1 MPISRPRSRSF
12 ARPIARPISQ
22 ALSRAILPL
31 ALALAACRGSSDPVT
46 LAPGEPWLAVEVL
59 GGWTNYRVTTFV
71 DSATG
76 RWEKIRCDPTISSSP
91 CRRGTLVA
99 SGSANA
105 QDLHALFAAVQGAA
119 FNAVPSDIPGGS
131 GPEVDGTLFTMTIA
145 REGAPRSVQWR
156 SGAPLPAALEAAI
169 AHLETIVG
177 NEWRRLD
184 ARPPNARS

>member
-1 MPISRPRSRSF
+1 MPISRPRS
-12 ARPIARPISQ
+12 RPIARPISQ

-99 SGSANA
+99 SGSASGD
-105 QDLHALFAAVQGAA
+105 DLRALFAAVRSSA
-119 FNAVPSDIPGGS
+119 FIALPPDIPGGA
-131 GPEVDGTLFTMTIA
+131 GPELDGALFTMTIVPDGSA
-145 REGAPRSVQWR
+145 RSLQWR
-156 SGAPLPAALEAAI
+156 SGATLPAALAAAI
-169 AHLETIVG
+169 ARFETIVG
-177 NEWRRLD
+177 EGWYRLEV
-184 ARPPNARS
+184 RLPNARS